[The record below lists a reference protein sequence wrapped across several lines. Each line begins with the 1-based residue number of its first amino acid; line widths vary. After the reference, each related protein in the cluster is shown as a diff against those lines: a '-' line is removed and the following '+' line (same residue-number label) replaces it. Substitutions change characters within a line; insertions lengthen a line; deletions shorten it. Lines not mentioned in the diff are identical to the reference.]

1 MNGNE
6 NQGLRT
12 WAEISISALRHNAAA
27 LRAHAP
33 NGARIWAVVKAD
45 AYGHGVD
52 LVVPALSGFADG
64 FAVANLAEAQQVRKL
79 EPETPILIM
88 GPALPSERAEIA
100 RCDFLPVI
108 SSQEEASSYAACAG
122 LRPVA
127 VHLAID
133 TGMGRIGVWEDNA
146 EATFKAIA
154 AMRGVEITGV
164 CSHFPVADDDATFT
178 RNQSE
183 RFGALVKVLREREFF
198 TGSVHLANSA
208 GVLGF
213 TGQSN
218 DWYRA
223 GLALY
228 GVSPLAEYQSLLRPV
243 MCWKT
248 RVILV
253 RDFEAGRGISYGRT
267 FITSKKMRVATL
279 AVGYADG
286 YRRHMSGRNAWVLI
300 EGRRCPVLGRVTM
313 DQIMVDV
320 SDCPEVDVGA
330 EAVLLGSQG
339 SEEIT
344 ATALAELA
352 GTIAWDIFTGIG
364 RRVTRLSV
372 DVGADAAL
380 CESRAMSN

>member
-1 MNGNE
+1 MKGNE
-6 NQGLRT
+6 SQGLRT
-12 WAEISISALRHNAAA
+12 WAEISIAALRHNAAA
-27 LRAHAP
+27 LQAHASS
-33 NGARIWAVVKAD
+33 GARLWAVVKAD
-45 AYGHGVD
+45 AYGHGVEI
-52 LVVPALSGFADG
+52 VVPALNGLADG
-64 FAVANLAEAQQVRKL
+64 FAVANLAEASQVRAL
-79 EPETPILIM
+79 APEAPVLIM

-100 RCDFLPVI
+100 RCAFLPAI
-108 SSQEEASSYAACAG
+108 SSQEEAAGYAACAG
-122 LRPVA
+122 VHPVA

-146 EATFKAIA
+146 LATFKTIA

-183 RFGALVKVLREREFF
+183 RFGALVEVLREKERF
-198 TGSVHLANSA
+198 TGSVHIANSA

-213 TGQSN
+213 TSSFA
-218 DWYRA
+218 DCYRA

-248 RVILV
+248 CVILV
-253 RDFEAGRGISYGRT
+253 RDFETGRGVSYGRT
-267 FITSKKMRVATL
+267 FIAPKQMRVATL

-286 YRRHMSGRNAWVLI
+286 YRRHLSGRNAWVLI
-300 EGRRCPVLGRVTM
+300 GDRRCPVLGRVTM

-320 SDCPEVDVGA
+320 SDCPEVEVGA

-344 ATALAELA
+344 ASALAELA
-352 GTIAWDIFTGIG
+352 GTIPWDTFTGIG

-372 DVGADAAL
+372 DVGNAPAL
-380 CESRAMSN
+380 REQRARLK